1 MRDKST
7 NIGAFTVIE
16 LLMGLLVFGI
26 LALGLSSIFKTT
38 LTKNK
43 KIRENAMLDNSFK
56 GFSQKFQRLIVG
68 SDVASSFQLL
78 PVRYRD
84 CVRNE
89 GPCFFTINSN
99 GVIGRV
105 AKKHL
110 GGLSGMNFFSDRG
123 IKANNRAFVTKNH
136 PSRIIYYKKPSYPS
150 EVKLSKNKRFYV
162 GWKLKSVNTA
172 PFPMLTRN
180 NFPGFFEFPSAL
192 ATSKPKDNYVV
203 LKGSAKDLPI
213 KQLEGSLVV
222 IYNGHR
228 TQTYFVKKI
237 ENAGS
242 CFANQSFCA
251 KIVRSRNPD
260 NATNADFQKKFL
272 SKTYY
277 YLSLKE
283 PSDTIKFIDNN
294 NVRMVGGWWGQKPSE
309 FIFPFRRTTLYDPS
323 EKGADLRKADPH
335 MLQHY
340 HHTLINPESQAK
352 YESKLIFLPIYLKK
366 ISLEKQGKKR
376 KRLIEEIYGKNN
388 YSKILMDDLSL
399 DTEVYFGRQLSTR
412 KVSAFVIRPEDKGN

>member
-1 MRDKST
+1 MAAPLPQLST
-7 NIGAFTVIE
+7 LPSSIYPPSSYPSPEYFESTSLFYPAILIPARRTNEIQTKLKG
-16 LLMGLLVFGI
+16 LVFKEAKRKSVYPPEEGLDYTVEEVANGYDPKKERKLVLTRHGPADTCSGESEVEAAQHDKVFQDPI
-26 LALGLSSIFKTT
+26 LKSLIGSS
-38 LTKNK
+38 
-43 KIRENAMLDNSFK
+43 
-56 GFSQKFQRLIVG
+56 

-203 LKGSAKDLPI
+203 LKGSAKD
-213 KQLEGSLVV
+213 
-222 IYNGHR
+222 
-228 TQTYFVKKI
+228 
-237 ENAGS
+237 
-242 CFANQSFCA
+242 
-251 KIVRSRNPD
+251 
-260 NATNADFQKKFL
+260 
-272 SKTYY
+272 
-277 YLSLKE
+277 
-283 PSDTIKFIDNN
+283 
-294 NVRMVGGWWGQKPSE
+294 
-309 FIFPFRRTTLYDPS
+309 
-323 EKGADLRKADPH
+323 
-335 MLQHY
+335 
-340 HHTLINPESQAK
+340 
-352 YESKLIFLPIYLKK
+352 
-366 ISLEKQGKKR
+366 
-376 KRLIEEIYGKNN
+376 
-388 YSKILMDDLSL
+388 
-399 DTEVYFGRQLSTR
+399 
-412 KVSAFVIRPEDKGN
+412 